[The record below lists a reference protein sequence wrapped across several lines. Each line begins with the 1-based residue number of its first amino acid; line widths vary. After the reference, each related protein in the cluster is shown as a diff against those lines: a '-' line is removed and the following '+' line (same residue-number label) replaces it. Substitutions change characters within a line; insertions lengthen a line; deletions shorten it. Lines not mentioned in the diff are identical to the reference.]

1 MLIPSQTPPVGAGT
15 FVSQYLVSF
24 SSKNII
30 PSQRSIYPPIKIA
43 LGELGKTILDF
54 DGNFLCATAIYGAL
68 DNYDKC
74 LDRPGNTERGCA
86 LEAARFIAGPLC
98 DTYCSSL
105 CRSV

>member
-1 MLIPSQTPPVGAGT
+1 MLVPSQTPPVGAGK
-15 FVSQYLVSF
+15 FVAQHLISS
-24 SSKNII
+24 SSKGII
-30 PSQRSIYPPIKIA
+30 SSQRSINSPIKIA

-68 DNYDKC
+68 DNYDRC
-74 LDRPGNTERGCA
+74 LGRPGSTERGCA